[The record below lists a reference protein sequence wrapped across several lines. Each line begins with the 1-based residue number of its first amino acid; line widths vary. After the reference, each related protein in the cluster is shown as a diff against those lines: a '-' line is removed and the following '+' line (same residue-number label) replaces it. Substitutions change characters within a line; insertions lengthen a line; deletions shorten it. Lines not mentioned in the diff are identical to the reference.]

1 METRFKDHLIEGFK
15 HFWNL
20 TFVTSIWKKSSD
32 AGGVKGSGRYI
43 QLNISWGENNLKDSM
58 YYIFCQEE
66 KKNLEIGD
74 MGSKVEREKER
85 RKFKKRDR
93 VYSWVL
99 CLIQK
104 EKMKI

>member
-1 METRFKDHLIEGFK
+1 MEDTHNKIYLEVKI
-15 HFWNL
+15 
-20 TFVTSIWKKSSD
+20 IWKIQCTIYS
-32 AGGVKGSGRYI
+32 VK
-43 QLNISWGENNLKDSM
+43 K
-58 YYIFCQEE
+58 E

-74 MGSKVEREKER
+74 MGSKVGREKER